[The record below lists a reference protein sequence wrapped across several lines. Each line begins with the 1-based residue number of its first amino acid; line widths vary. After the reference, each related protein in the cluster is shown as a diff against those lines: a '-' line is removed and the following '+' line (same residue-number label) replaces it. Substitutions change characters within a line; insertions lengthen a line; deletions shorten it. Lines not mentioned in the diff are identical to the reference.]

1 MGCEVIDHP
10 LVRQKVGVL
19 RNRETGLEVFRRTL
33 GELGVLAGYEAL
45 RSTEEVTVE
54 VETPM
59 ATCEGKRLEREVV
72 IVPILRAGLGMA
84 DALLQVLPG
93 SRIGHVGMARN
104 EETLEPMPY
113 FLRLPPG
120 VGNATVL
127 VVDPMLATGNSA
139 VHALDQLKREGCR
152 ELRLVCLIGA
162 PAGVERVNAAHPDVP
177 ITLAALDE
185 RLDERGYIVPGLGD
199 AGDRYFGT

>member
-10 LVRQKVGVL
+10 LVREKIGRL
-19 RNRETGLEVFRRTL
+19 RNRETGLELFRRTL

-45 RSTEEVTVE
+45 RGAGEVPVE
-54 VETPM
+54 IETPM
-59 ATCEGKRLEREVV
+59 ATCAGHRLDREVV

-93 SRIGHVGMARN
+93 SRIGHVGMARD
-104 EETLEPMPY
+104 EETLEPKPY
-113 FLRLPPG
+113 FLRMPPG
-120 VGNATVL
+120 VEDATVL

-152 ELRLVCLIGA
+152 ELRLVCLLGA
-162 PAGVERVNAAHPDVP
+162 PEGVARVTAAHPDVP
-177 ITLAALDE
+177 IVLAALDE

-199 AGDRYFGT
+199 AGDRFFGT